1 MIDPRSLIPVATF
14 AAGLL
19 LAGTVQG
26 WRYGKQ
32 IAEINAAQAQAVTDA
47 VTAARAEEQRRINTL
62 EVIADDTRSKLDA
75 AQADAATARAAA
87 AGLRQQLAD
96 YRQRT
101 RCNTATAGG
110 GAPAEDPLYLLSD
123 LLSRADE
130 RAGELAEFADRAHI
144 AGRACEAAYDS
155 LRVKSSG
162 HVEASSPALQYER

>member
-1 MIDPRSLIPVATF
+1 MIDPRSLIPVAAF
-14 AAGLL
+14 AVGLL
-19 LAGTVQG
+19 LAGAVQG
-26 WRYGKQ
+26 WRYGEQ
-32 IAEINAAQAQAVTDA
+32 IAEINAAQSQAVTDA
-47 VTAARAEEQRRINTL
+47 VTAAREEEQRRIKNL

-75 AQADAATARAAA
+75 AQADAVASRTAA

-101 RCNTATAGG
+101 RCNPASAGG
-110 GAPAEDPLYLLSD
+110 GAPAEDPLFLLSD

-155 LRVKSSG
+155 LRTV
-162 HVEASSPALQYER
+162 QR

>member
-1 MIDPRSLIPVATF
+1 MIDPRILIPVATF
-14 AAGLL
+14 AAGLI

-32 IAEINAAQAQAVTDA
+32 IADIRAEQAQAVTEA
-47 VTAARAEEQRRINTL
+47 VTQAREEEQRRTKTL

-75 AQADAATARAAA
+75 AQADADTARTAA

-101 RCNTATAGG
+101 RCSPAVTGG
-110 GAPAEDPLYLLSD
+110 GEATEDPLVLLSE

-130 RAGELAEFADRAHI
+130 RAGELAEFADRAHL

-155 LRVKSSG
+155 LR
-162 HVEASSPALQYER
+162 

>member
-14 AAGLL
+14 AVGLL

-32 IAEINAAQAQAVTDA
+32 IADIRTRQAQAVTDA
-47 VTAARAEEQRRINTL
+47 VTTAREEEQLRINTL

-75 AQADAATARAAA
+75 AHADAVASRTAA

-96 YRQRT
+96 FRKRA
-101 RCNTATAGG
+101 RCNPSATGG
-110 GAPAEDPLYLLSD
+110 GATAEDPLYLLSVV
-123 LLSRADE
+123 LTRADD

-144 AGRACEAAYDS
+144 AGRTCEAAYDS
-155 LRVKSSG
+155 LRNKSKG
-162 HVEASSPALQYER
+162 DTRF

>member
-1 MIDPRSLIPVATF
+1 MIDPRILIPAAAF
-14 AAGLL
+14 AAGLI

-32 IAEINAAQAQAVTDA
+32 IADIRAEQAKAVTAA
-47 VTAARAEEQRRINTL
+47 VTAAREEEQRRINTL
-62 EVIADDTRSKLDA
+62 EVIANDTRSKLDA
-75 AQADAATARAAA
+75 AHADAATARTAA

-101 RCNTATAGG
+101 RCSPATTGG
-110 GAPAEDPLYLLSD
+110 STPAEDPLFLLSD

-130 RAGELAEFADRAHI
+130 RAGELAEFADRAHL

-155 LRVKSSG
+155 LRNKSKG
-162 HVEASSPALQYER
+162 DTRF

>member
-14 AAGLL
+14 AVGLL
-19 LAGTVQG
+19 LAGAAQG

-32 IAEINAAQAQAVTDA
+32 IADIRTGQAQAVTKA
-47 VTAARAEEQRRINTL
+47 VTQAREEEQRRIKNL
-62 EVIADDTRSKLDA
+62 EVIADDTRNKLDA
-75 AQADAATARAAA
+75 AQADAVASRTAA

-101 RCNTATAGG
+101 RCNPTTAGG
-110 GAPAEDPLYLLSD
+110 STPAEDPLYLLSE

-130 RAGELAEFADRAHI
+130 RAGDLAEFADRAHI

-155 LRVKSSG
+155 VRTV
-162 HVEASSPALQYER
+162 QR